1 MKKVIGVILIFFTV
15 LFCVI
20 YRQVTIHRSK
30 AGSGATWQPEPIQ
43 GYVLLTF
50 LLLK

>member
-1 MKKVIGVILIFFTV
+1 MKKIIGGILIFVTV
-15 LFCVI
+15 LLCVI
-20 YRQVTIHRSK
+20 YSRVTSHRSK
-30 AGSGATWQPEPIQ
+30 AEPTATFQPEPLQ